1 MDIYFICKKVDIICG
16 GAMKIVFQAFHW
28 DCQCPAFSLVS
39 FLHELNQMNGT
50 KIKQRI
56 LYFIKEDDDLW
67 VGLVLTIKDM
77 RKFVTLV
84 ESREELKLD
93 VHELSEGEKIA
104 DFNFFVIRPES
115 GFGLYQHYHHS
126 CSLNLFNYLVKKR
139 YNGMRIA
146 IHSAEKQRLENAN
159 AKKSTIKKEL
169 KKYTGKFTPT
179 IVERKGSFVDRVK
192 ELQDTNSAELEF
204 RQINFSNNPLQP
216 IQAHLKTVKYKMS
229 FSSTTS
235 TLDKVRS
242 LSSIIQSNDFKK
254 ATVEGI
260 DENGND
266 VVYRLFN
273 DFDRFQEYDYE
284 DMVPSL
290 NLDPDGLTDSILQNT
305 IVSEL
310 KSVFLTIRPA
320 LES

>member
-1 MDIYFICKKVDIICG
+1 MLFDTTYKAVTT
-16 GAMKIVFQAFHW
+16 IVNNIEKYKSNSIDDALPYLADLNIEQRAKGLNA
-28 DCQCPAFSLVS
+28 DGQLITPAL
-39 FLHELNQMNGT
+39 
-50 KIKQRI
+50 R
-56 LYFIKEDDDLW
+56 
-67 VGLVLTIKDM
+67 
-77 RKFVTLV
+77 
-84 ESREELKLD
+84 
-93 VHELSEGEKIA
+93 SEA
-104 DFNFFVIRPES
+104 
-115 GFGLYQHYHHS
+115 Y
-126 CSLNLFNYLVKKR
+126 
-139 YNGMRIA
+139 
-146 IHSAEKQRLENAN
+146 AN

-169 KKYTGKFTPT
+169 KKYTGRFTPT

>member
-1 MDIYFICKKVDIICG
+1 
-16 GAMKIVFQAFHW
+16 MKIVFQAFRW
-28 DCQCPAFSLVS
+28 DCQCPAFLLPR
-39 FLHELNQMNGT
+39 FLQGLGQRNGEQLR
-50 KIKQRI
+50 QRI
-56 LYFIKEDDDLW
+56 LYFIKDSDFW
-67 VGLVLTIKDM
+67 IGLVLTIKDM

-84 ESREELKLD
+84 ESQQELKLD
-93 VHELSEGEKIA
+93 VHKLSDDEKIA
-104 DFNFFVIRPES
+104 DFNFFIIHQES

-126 CSLNLFNYLVKKR
+126 CSLNVFNYLAKR
-139 YNGMRIA
+139 YYNDMRA
-146 IHSAEKQRLENAN
+146 ELFSSAKERLENAN
-159 AKKSTIKKEL
+159 EKKNTIKKEL
-169 KKYTGKFTPT
+169 KKFRGKFTSM

-192 ELQDTNSAELEF
+192 DLQDAQSAELEF
-204 RQINFSNNPLQP
+204 SQINFSNNPLQA
-216 IQAHLKTVKYKMS
+216 IQSHLKTVKYKMS

-235 TLDKVRS
+235 KLDKVRS
-242 LSSIIQSNDFKK
+242 FVSVLQDYDFKK

-290 NLDPDGLTDSILQNT
+290 NLDRDKLTDSILQNA

-310 KSVFLTIRPA
+310 KSVFTSIRPA

>member
-1 MDIYFICKKVDIICG
+1 
-16 GAMKIVFQAFHW
+16 MKIVFQAFHW
-28 DCQCPAFSLVS
+28 NCQCPAFTLVS
-39 FLHELNQMNGT
+39 FLHKLNQMNGT
-50 KIKQRI
+50 KVKQRI
-56 LYFIKEDDDLW
+56 LYFIEESEDLW

-93 VHELSEGEKIA
+93 VHKLSEDEKIA
-104 DFNFFVIRPES
+104 DFNFFIIRPES
-115 GFGLYQHYHHS
+115 GFGLYQHHHHS

-139 YNGMRIA
+139 YNDMRTA
-146 IHSAEKQRLENAN
+146 IYLSEKERLESVNT
-159 AKKSTIKKEL
+159 KKSKINNEL
-169 KKYTGKFTPT
+169 KKYRGKFTPT
-179 IVERKGSFVDRVK
+179 IVEKKGSFVDRVK

-204 RQINFSNNPLQP
+204 RQINFSNNPLQA

-235 TLDKVRS
+235 RLDKVRS
-242 LSSIIQSNDFKK
+242 LASIIQSNDFKK

-273 DFDRFQEYDYE
+273 DFDSFQKYDYE
-284 DMVPSL
+284 EMVPSL
-290 NLDPDGLTDSILQNT
+290 NLDPDELTDSILQNT

-310 KSVFLTIRPA
+310 KSVFSSIRPA

>member
-1 MDIYFICKKVDIICG
+1 
-16 GAMKIVFQAFHW
+16 MKIVFQAFHW

-126 CSLNLFNYLVKKR
+126 C
-139 YNGMRIA
+139 
-146 IHSAEKQRLENAN
+146 
-159 AKKSTIKKEL
+159 
-169 KKYTGKFTPT
+169 
-179 IVERKGSFVDRVK
+179 
-192 ELQDTNSAELEF
+192 
-204 RQINFSNNPLQP
+204 
-216 IQAHLKTVKYKMS
+216 
-229 FSSTTS
+229 
-235 TLDKVRS
+235 
-242 LSSIIQSNDFKK
+242 
-254 ATVEGI
+254 
-260 DENGND
+260 
-266 VVYRLFN
+266 
-273 DFDRFQEYDYE
+273 
-284 DMVPSL
+284 
-290 NLDPDGLTDSILQNT
+290 
-305 IVSEL
+305 
-310 KSVFLTIRPA
+310 
-320 LES
+320 